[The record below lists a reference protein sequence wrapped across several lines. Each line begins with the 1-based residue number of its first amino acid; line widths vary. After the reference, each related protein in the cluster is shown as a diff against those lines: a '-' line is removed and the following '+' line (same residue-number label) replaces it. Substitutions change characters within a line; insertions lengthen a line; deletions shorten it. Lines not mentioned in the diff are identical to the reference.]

1 MAYGIRTERL
11 CMKDIDEYY
20 GDSAGGE
27 HTAEGTFS
35 GCNGESSCVII
46 PVDGSRV
53 DPHADWN
60 PRFGRC
66 QVVVKERKKEIS

>member
-46 PVDGSRV
+46 PVDGDMAVVSLLI
-53 DPHADWN
+53 
-60 PRFGRC
+60 
-66 QVVVKERKKEIS
+66 VVVGFLVFV